1 MKKIFAAL
9 IVSFSFFQVQASE
22 EVEGKIRNVFWQ
34 CQTSFSAKGRGLA
47 VLGMGNYELK
57 GNGVMRCRSINLTKP
72 RVPEEERYVIVINN
86 LEELKNINAH
96 LETIQNNTVEIKMHV
111 NMNFIASPL
120 QISGTLGRVE
130 LLGFSK
136 GWTLTRNVEE
146 LLGDYKLAGAHG
158 TVVFGLGGFVAGK
171 VGKKALSFQM
181 SIQIARGF
189 GALYG
194 FSDLQVKLNKAS

>member
-1 MKKIFAAL
+1 
-9 IVSFSFFQVQASE
+9 
-22 EVEGKIRNVFWQ
+22 
-34 CQTSFSAKGRGLA
+34 
-47 VLGMGNYELK
+47 
-57 GNGVMRCRSINLTKP
+57 
-72 RVPEEERYVIVINN
+72 
-86 LEELKNINAH
+86 
-96 LETIQNNTVEIKMHV
+96 
-111 NMNFIASPL
+111 MNFIASPL

-136 GWTLTRNVEE
+136 GWTLTRNVESFLE
-146 LLGDYKLAGAHG
+146 ITIAGAHG

-171 VGKKALSFQM
+171 VGEKALSFQM